1 MYANTLIRGEELV
14 KVKQSVTVVIPTRNE
29 EETIGLVLKD
39 IPRNVVDEVIIV
51 DSSEDGTLDI
61 VRATEAKVIMEPRE
75 GYGRALQTG
84 VENAS
89 SDVIVYIDGDYTY
102 DPKEI
107 LDVVKPVLEDKCD
120 VVLSSRFRGK
130 MLPGSMSWTNK
141 LGNLILSFVFNVL
154 FFKKVSDTQ
163 SGLRAIRKELLKGLS
178 YRDYG
183 MSYVTE
189 QLIKLVKRGARTG
202 EVPVTYRRRIGKT
215 KLRWSDGFRILKT
228 ILRGRLE

>member
-1 MYANTLIRGEELV
+1 MYANTLISGEELV

-29 EETIGLVLKD
+29 EEAIGLVLKD
-39 IPRNVVDEVIIV
+39 ISRNVVDEVIIV

-61 VRATEAKVIMEPRE
+61 IRATEAKVIRELRE

-102 DPKEI
+102 DSKEI
-107 LDVVKPVLEDKCD
+107 FDVVKPVLEDKCD
-120 VVLSSRFRGK
+120 VVLGSRFRGK
-130 MLPGSMSWTNK
+130 MLPGSMSWPNK

-183 MSYVTE
+183 MAYVTE
-189 QLIKLVKRGARTG
+189 QMIKLVKRSARTG

-228 ILRGRLE
+228 IIRGRFE